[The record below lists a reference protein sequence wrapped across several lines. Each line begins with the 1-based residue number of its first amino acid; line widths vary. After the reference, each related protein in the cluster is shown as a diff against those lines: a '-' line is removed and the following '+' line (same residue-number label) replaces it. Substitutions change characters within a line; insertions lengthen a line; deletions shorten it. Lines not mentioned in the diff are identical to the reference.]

1 MIHRIQLL
9 ILFLFFFS
17 VFNVDA
23 QCAMCRA
30 VAESS
35 KEAGS
40 TIANG
45 LNTGILYLMSF
56 PYILLLF
63 AFLTLYF
70 SKKYN

>member
-9 ILFLFFFS
+9 LLSLFFFS

-63 AFLTLYF
+63 ALLTLYF

>member
-1 MIHRIQLL
+1 MIHRVKLL
-9 ILFLFFFS
+9 LFLLVVS
-17 VFNVDA
+17 IFNVDS

-56 PYILLLF
+56 PYILLFF
-63 AFLTLYF
+63 AFLTFYF
-70 SKKYN
+70 RKKYN

>member
-9 ILFLFFFS
+9 LLLLTFS

-35 KEAGS
+35 KDAGS